1 MAETPGNDLR
11 SCRELR
17 ELTQWAAAQAIGIS
31 EYTLARWE
39 KGESYPDPD
48 DVWRLEKLYKAPGL
62 WHRWMRQRYAS
73 YREAY
78 PEALDLSLPVSVV
91 NLRHQME
98 DVLALQGR
106 MERDA
111 LDGTVDDE
119 AVKARYLAE
128 LDDLNA
134 AVQEARRKLR

>member
-1 MAETPGNDLR
+1 MAETHGNDLR

-48 DVWRLEKLYKAPGL
+48 DVWMLEKLYKTPGL
-62 WHRWMRQRYAS
+62 WHRWMRQRYES
-73 YREAY
+73 YRSTY

-98 DVLALQGR
+98 DVLELQDR
-106 MERDA
+106 VERDA
-111 LDGTVDDE
+111 LDGTMDDE
-119 AVKARYLAE
+119 ATKAGYIAE
-128 LDDLNA
+128 LDELEA
-134 AVQEARRKLR
+134 AIQEAKRKLR